1 MVSASKRK
9 DQLAHMIS
17 DDSYWRNDN
26 GFKDFITDMHSHLK
40 KGYVLSEK
48 QNEAVSKA
56 VKRYAK
62 YFFLKNDPKYKEKID
77 KSREKIT
84 KIQSLLYQCG
94 YSASYEVSADDF
106 LKSMDSWLR
115 RGSQLTLNQRKA
127 LNKMYKRFKK
137 RVDKILVK
145 K

>member
-1 MVSASKRK
+1 MASASKRK

-17 DDSYWRNDN
+17 DDSYWKNDN
-26 GFKDFITDMHSHLK
+26 GFKEFIIDMHKHLH
-40 KGYVLSEK
+40 KGRVLTEK
-48 QNEAVSKA
+48 QNAAVTKA

-62 YFFLKNDPKYKEKID
+62 YFFLKNDPEYKEKID

-84 KIQSLLYQCG
+84 KIQSLLYQCN
-94 YSASYEVSADDF
+94 YVADYELSADEF
-106 LKSMDSWLR
+106 LKSMDGWLR

-137 RVDKILVK
+137 RVDKRLVNK
-145 K
+145 

>member
-9 DQLAHMIS
+9 DQLAHMIG

-56 VKRYAK
+56 VKR
-62 YFFLKNDPKYKEKID
+62 
-77 KSREKIT
+77 SV
-84 KIQSLLYQCG
+84 
-94 YSASYEVSADDF
+94 SYTH
-106 LKSMDSWLR
+106 
-115 RGSQLTLNQRKA
+115 LTLPTNRE
-127 LNKMYKRFKK
+127 
-137 RVDKILVK
+137 V
-145 K
+145 

>member
-1 MVSASKRK
+1 
-9 DQLAHMIS
+9 MIG
-17 DDSYWRNDN
+17 DDSYWRNDS
-26 GFKDFITDMHSHLK
+26 GFKDFITDMHSHLN

-62 YFFLKNDPKYKEKID
+62 YFFLKNDPEYKEKNDPEYKEKID

-84 KIQSLLYQCG
+84 KIQSLLYQCN
-94 YSASYEVSADDF
+94 YVADYETSADEF

-115 RGSQLTLNQRKA
+115 RGSQLTLKQRKA

-137 RVDKILVK
+137 RVDKILVNK
-145 K
+145 